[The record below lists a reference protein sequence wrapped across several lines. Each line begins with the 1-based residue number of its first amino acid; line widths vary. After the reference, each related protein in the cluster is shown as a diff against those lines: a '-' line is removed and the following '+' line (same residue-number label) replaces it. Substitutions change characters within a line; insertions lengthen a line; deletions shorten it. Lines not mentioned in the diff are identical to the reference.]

1 MDQRKIG
8 SFLRELRKE
17 KGHTQEEFAEIM
29 RVSNRTVSRWET
41 GGNMPDLSILIEIAD
56 YYDVDIREL
65 LDGERRSERMDKDVR
80 ETALKA
86 ADYNKNER
94 KRLMKRL
101 HVFAWI
107 GVIAFAVFIGLGAAG
122 LAENG
127 VTEKIADFCGGF
139 AFGMLLVAVIYTSP
153 RNYDFMVWKRNMLH
167 RGQKTVR

>member
-41 GGNMPDLSILIEIAD
+41 
-56 YYDVDIREL
+56 
-65 LDGERRSERMDKDVR
+65 
-80 ETALKA
+80 ALKA
-86 ADYNKNER
+86 ADYNNEER

-101 HVFAWI
+101 HAFAWV

-122 LAENG
+122 LAESG

-153 RNYDFMVWKRNMLH
+153 RIYDFMAWKRKMLH
-167 RGQKTVR
+167 